1 MQIIMLC
8 FVLHDMDGLTRLAC
22 ATLSAAQACG
32 VPSGQSV
39 GLWWSPAEGLA
50 HTHVYTAA
58 GPFLTRSR

>member
-1 MQIIMLC
+1 
-8 FVLHDMDGLTRLAC
+8 MDGLTRLAC

-58 GPFLTRSR
+58 GPFLTRSRYL